1 MTDYKQ
7 VADTLGNTT
16 WITWCTGVTLDDV
29 LAIYSGGRN
38 LVTTATFRETDLA
51 AHFGV
56 EEGIPFL
63 FAGALGH
70 GVVLLEPGLPFM
82 ETGAQARL
90 SQAGVCLDVGWSDF
104 GPPFVT
110 YREKGRVVVSFE
122 GTGWEYDATPDQET
136 VEHWMS
142 TTPSGLEGWQ
152 TRYRKA
158 SLMTAEAI
166 MGAPMDEQW
175 LAREHTCIEFRRAD
189 PKPAPRR
196 AVRLGDLLK
205 HVAAPVPGEAR
216 PENAGEAPDSPD
228 GSAPPA

>member
-7 VADTLGNTT
+7 VADALGNTT
-16 WITWCTGVTLDDV
+16 WITWCTGATLDDV
-29 LAIYSGGRN
+29 LAPYGGSHH
-38 LVTTATFRETDLA
+38 LVTAATFSEANED
-51 AHFGV
+51 AHFYL
-56 EEGIPFL
+56 EEGIPL
-63 FAGALGH
+63 LLAGVLGQ

-82 ETGAQARL
+82 ETDAQVRL

-136 VEHWMS
+136 VERWMR
-142 TTPSGLEGWQ
+142 TTPGGLEGWQ
-152 TRYRKA
+152 ANYGTA

-175 LAREHTCIEFRRAD
+175 LAREHTCITHRR
-189 PKPAPRR
+189 
-196 AVRLGDLLK
+196 G
-205 HVAAPVPGEAR
+205 
-216 PENAGEAPDSPD
+216 
-228 GSAPPA
+228 